1 MKILLADGEEA
12 KEEKMQ
18 IDDEISAFEEVTEE
32 AIRAKEERKAE
43 EERMKRQSNSQ
54 KRMRAYGID
63 WEGA

>member
-43 EERMKRQSNSQ
+43 EERMKR
-54 KRMRAYGID
+54 
-63 WEGA
+63 